1 MTITAEIQMI
11 TLLMRRK
18 GGTPAR
24 VVVRAMVDRVTA
36 YTRQQSDLKLDV
48 GVEAFQ
54 GCFFKLCL
62 SIIDMMVGR
71 AVWDA
76 RCEQEKH
83 QYQGL
88 NCPLYRPV
96 PVPSHPATHQR
107 SGSYGL
113 IPLPL

>member
-76 RCEQEKH
+76 RCEQESIDIKGSH
-83 QYQGL
+83 AHYIV
-88 NCPLYRPV
+88 RF
-96 PVPSHPATHQR
+96 PSHHTQPRIKSRAHMA
-107 SGSYGL
+107 
-113 IPLPL
+113 